1 MSARD
6 YIEKDY
12 YATLGVPEDASA
24 ADIKKAYRKLA
35 RQHHPDA
42 NAGDAKAEE
51 KFKEVSEA
59 YDVLSDTA
67 KRKEYDEA
75 RAMFAGGGFRMPPGA
90 GYGGRPGPGGATTFD
105 LGDLFGGATAGGGG
119 GLGDLFGGLFGGGGR
134 GRASTPRR
142 GADVEA
148 EVTISF
154 TDAAAGVT
162 LPLTISGPHTCPIC
176 RGSGAKPGTA
186 TRVCPRC
193 SGTGMSTNNQ
203 GGFAFAEPCREC
215 RGRGLLVDD
224 PCPTCS
230 GTGEAIT
237 TRTLRARIPAGVAD
251 GKRIRLKGKGEPGE
265 RGGPPGDLL
274 VLVHVGKHE
283 LFGRKGDNLTLTVPV
298 TFPEAA
304 TGTTVKVPTLD
315 GPPVTVKIPAG
326 TASGRVLRVRGKGVA
341 RRDGSKGDLLVTV
354 EVTVP
359 VKLSEE
365 AKAALAAYAEA
376 APENPRAHLDAMT
389 GAASTTRTTAGA
401 NGG

>member
-1 MSARD
+1 MSRD
-6 YIEKDY
+6 FEKDY
-12 YATLGVPEDASA
+12 YAMLGVPKDASA

-59 YDVLSDTA
+59 YDVLSDAT

-75 RAMFAGGGFRMPPGA
+75 RAMFAGGGYRMPQS
-90 GYGGRPGPGGATTFD
+90 GGRPGPAGATTFD
-105 LGDLFGGATAGGGG
+105 LGDLFGGGAAGAG
-119 GLGDLFGGLFGGGGR
+119 GLGDLFGGLFGGGR
-134 GRASTPRR
+134 PRAAAPRR

-148 EVTISF
+148 EVTLSF
-154 TDAAAGVT
+154 TDAARGVT
-162 LPLTISGPHTCPIC
+162 LPLTISGPHTCPTC

-193 SGTGMSTNNQ
+193 SGTGMESTNQ
-203 GGFAFAEPCREC
+203 GGFGLAQPCREC

-230 GTGEAIT
+230 GSGEAIT

-251 GKRIRLKGKGEPGE
+251 GKKIRLKGKGEAGE
-265 RGGPPGDLL
+265 RGGPAGDLL

-304 TGTTVKVPTLD
+304 MGATVKVPTLD
-315 GPPVTVKIPAG
+315 GPPVSVKIPAG

-341 RRDGSKGDLLVTV
+341 HRDGSMGDLLVTV

-359 VKLSEE
+359 AQLSDE
-365 AKAALAAYAEA
+365 AKAALEAYAVA
-376 APENPRAHLDAMT
+376 APESPRSHLESMTDAPT
-389 GAASTTRTTAGA
+389 TEAA
-401 NGG
+401 GG